1 MIVTSTMSG
10 TLVSVVRPT
19 ASSAPAISF
28 SALFLAPTT
37 RTRPRRLA
45 PPATRNRSRTR
56 QP

>member
-1 MIVTSTMSG
+1 MIVTSTMFG
-10 TLVSVVRPT
+10 TLVSRVRPT
-19 ASSAPAISF
+19 ASSVPAISF

-37 RTRPRRLA
+37 RTCPRRLA